1 MTLENLPSQNE
12 RLVSSPTIFQGKLA
26 VKLRAGDR
34 IFFLGEK
41 IAWKPKP
48 KQFDEVWEGSVVE
61 VEALREAVFFQLSKE
76 NPRIFLSQMA
86 QLSQNDMLKL
96 IFLIVGAQ
104 SLSLWLQISIK
115 LVFIFFGISF
125 CCDCLSFLS

>member
-1 MTLENLPSQNE
+1 M
-12 RLVSSPTIFQGKLA
+12 
-26 VKLRAGDR
+26 
-34 IFFLGEK
+34 
-41 IAWKPKP
+41 
-48 KQFDEVWEGSVVE
+48 VE

-96 IFLIVGAQ
+96 NFLIVGAR

-115 LVFIFFGISF
+115 LVFSF
-125 CCDCLSFLS
+125 